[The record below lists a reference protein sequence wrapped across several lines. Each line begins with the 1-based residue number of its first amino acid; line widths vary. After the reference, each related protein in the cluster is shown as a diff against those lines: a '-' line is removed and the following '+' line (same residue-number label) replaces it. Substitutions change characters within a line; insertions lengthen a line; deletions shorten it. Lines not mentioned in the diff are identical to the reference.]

1 MAFVIKA
8 FVNRADKDPNIGL
21 IEKISYG
28 LGDFSSQLLLTPVS
42 MLFMYY
48 ATEYVDIGM
57 AEVGFIMMISRV
69 FDGVSDLLVGYVNGA
84 ESQSEQAMN
93 AILAAHT
100 IIPPIMFIVAIVALS
115 CYKLDKIYDDVIR
128 ELKLRHLKEETAA

>member
-42 MLFMYY
+42 MLPH
-48 ATEYVDIGM
+48 V
-57 AEVGFIMMISRV
+57 
-69 FDGVSDLLVGYVNGA
+69 
-84 ESQSEQAMN
+84 
-93 AILAAHT
+93 
-100 IIPPIMFIVAIVALS
+100 
-115 CYKLDKIYDDVIR
+115 
-128 ELKLRHLKEETAA
+128 LRHGIRGHRHG

>member
-57 AEVGFIMMISRV
+57 
-69 FDGVSDLLVGYVNGA
+69 
-84 ESQSEQAMN
+84 
-93 AILAAHT
+93 
-100 IIPPIMFIVAIVALS
+100 
-115 CYKLDKIYDDVIR
+115 DDVIR
-128 ELKLRHLKEETAA
+128 ELKLRHLKDETAV

>member
-42 MLFMYY
+42 MVSLTSWS
-48 ATEYVDIGM
+48 A
-57 AEVGFIMMISRV
+57 ISL
-69 FDGVSDLLVGYVNGA
+69 S
-84 ESQSEQAMN
+84 
-93 AILAAHT
+93 
-100 IIPPIMFIVAIVALS
+100 ALRARTARPALGS
-115 CYKLDKIYDDVIR
+115 C
-128 ELKLRHLKEETAA
+128 A

>member
-8 FVNRADKDPNIGL
+8 FVNCADKAPNIGL

-42 MLFMYY
+42 MLFIYY

-57 AEVGFIMMISRV
+57 
-69 FDGVSDLLVGYVNGA
+69 
-84 ESQSEQAMN
+84 
-93 AILAAHT
+93 
-100 IIPPIMFIVAIVALS
+100 
-115 CYKLDKIYDDVIR
+115 DDVIR
-128 ELKLRHLKEETAA
+128 ELKLRHLKDETAV